1 MHRTRNSISSL
12 EISDDNKR
20 LQVIDAPVPDRRLG
34 FVKVSYRSA
43 AGLIKS
49 EWRYKGNKWIWTFT
63 IPAGCTATVT
73 VPGEK
78 PREYGEG
85 RYTVSRTE

>member
-1 MHRTRNSISSL
+1 MS
-12 EISDDNKR
+12 
-20 LQVIDAPVPDRRLG
+20 PVPDGRLG
-34 FVKVSYRSA
+34 FVKASYRSA

-63 IPAGCTATVT
+63 IPAGCMATVT

-85 RYTVSRTE
+85 RYTVSRVE